1 MITFTLYGEGSTL
14 IAQYTNVIS
23 VSIVN
28 TFASVIYSDSGTVR
42 TVIHKM
48 VDAMH
53 YTLTYVPIA

>member
-1 MITFTLYGEGSTL
+1 MITFTLYGEGTTL
-14 IAQYTNVIS
+14 IAQYTNVMS

-28 TFASVIYSDSGTVR
+28 EYASVIYSDNGTVR

-53 YTLTYVPIA
+53 YALTYVPTV